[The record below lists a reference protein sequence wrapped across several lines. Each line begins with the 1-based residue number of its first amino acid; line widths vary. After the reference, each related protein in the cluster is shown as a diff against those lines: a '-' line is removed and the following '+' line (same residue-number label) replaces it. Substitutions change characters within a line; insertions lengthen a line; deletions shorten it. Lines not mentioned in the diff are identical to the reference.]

1 MNEEGTKQMSNK
13 TKGNLYILVTALLWS
28 TGGLLIKY
36 IPGNAIAI
44 NGARS
49 LIALLFFWI
58 YRRSFK
64 VKMNGKI
71 ILAALCLVLTNFLY
85 VIANKMTTA
94 ANAIVLQYTAP
105 IFVLIWD
112 CIYRKTLPKK
122 HQCLVV
128 LMAFGGM
135 ILFFLDQLG
144 GGQLAGNIIA
154 ICAGVCF
161 SGVFF
166 VNSLPGS
173 SSEDSSMIAFG
184 LSFLI
189 SIPFLGNV
197 WKLDGVGIAA
207 LIVLGAVQVGL
218 AYVLFAKGSQLTSP
232 VSASL
237 IGLLEAILNP
247 VWVYL
252 FYGEKVGKYALL
264 GATII
269 MMAVVINIV
278 AGREKPSCCEN

>member
-1 MNEEGTKQMSNK
+1 MSEKNR
-13 TKGNLYILVTALLWS
+13 GNLYILMTALLWS

-36 IPGNAIAI
+36 IPGNAVAI

-49 LIALLFFWI
+49 LIALIFFWI
-58 YRRSFK
+58 YKRDIK
-64 VKMNGKI
+64 VKFNGKI
-71 ILAALCLVLTNFLY
+71 MLAALCLVLTNFLY

-112 CIYRKTLPKK
+112 CIYRKVLPKK
-122 HQCLVV
+122 HQYLVV

-135 ILFFLDQLG
+135 VLFFFDQLG
-144 GGQLAGNIIA
+144 GGQMIGNLIA

-166 VNSLPGS
+166 INSLPES

-189 SIPFLGNV
+189 SIPFLGDV
-197 WKLDGVGIAA
+197 WKMDGTGIVA
-207 LIVLGAVQVGL
+207 LVALGVFQVGL
-218 AYVLFAKGSQLTSP
+218 AYVLFAKGSKLTSP

-247 VWVYL
+247 VWVFL

-264 GATII
+264 GAMII
-269 MMAVVINIV
+269 MVAVVINIV
-278 AGREKPSCCEN
+278 AGQEKEVA

>member
-1 MNEEGTKQMSNK
+1 MSEKNR
-13 TKGNLYILVTALLWS
+13 GNLYILMTALLWS

-36 IPGNAIAI
+36 IPGNAVAI

-49 LIALLFFWI
+49 LIALIFFWI
-58 YRRSFK
+58 YKRDIR
-64 VKMNGKI
+64 VKFNGKI
-71 ILAALCLVLTNFLY
+71 MLAALCLVLTNFLY

-112 CIYRKTLPKK
+112 CIYRKMLPKK

-135 ILFFLDQLG
+135 VLFFFDQLG
-144 GGQLAGNIIA
+144 GGQMIGNLIA

-166 VNSLPGS
+166 INSLPES

-189 SIPFLGNV
+189 SIPFLGDV
-197 WKLDGVGIAA
+197 WKMDGTGIAA
-207 LIVLGAVQVGL
+207 LVALGVFQVGL
-218 AYVLFAKGSQLTSP
+218 AYVLFAKGSKLTSP

-247 VWVYL
+247 VWVFL

-264 GATII
+264 GAMII
-269 MMAVVINIV
+269 MIAVVINIV
-278 AGREKPSCCEN
+278 AGQEKEVA